1 MDYKEPKTRQEKKGN
16 KNKEG
21 KGVYNQKTIRL
32 KENMMNKR
40 DKSNDK
46 TQSDKN
52 QNDKTQ
58 SDKNQNNKNQNDK
71 K

>member
-46 TQSDKN
+46 PQSDKN
-52 QNDKTQ
+52 QNDNPL
-58 SDKNQNNKNQNDK
+58 SDKNQNK

>member
-40 DKSNDK
+40 DKSNGK

-52 QNDKTQ
+52 QNDK
-58 SDKNQNNKNQNDK
+58 K
-71 K
+71 

>member
-46 TQSDKN
+46 PQSDKN
-52 QNDKTQ
+52 QNDKPQ
-58 SDKNQNNKNQNDK
+58 NDKNQNK